1 MRTAVKKR
9 GRKNKRRGNK
19 RIWRMWSILRS
30 ILTTAPATATTTT
43 TTTTTEESQPNGK

>member
-19 RIWRMWSILRS
+19 IWRMRSILRS